1 MDQAPCGSEGKGG
14 ERSVNAN
21 VLAPIFLVLCAIALA
36 LMLILRVKRRWL
48 MTALMTLLSVGALLL
63 LIAAIG
69 MWFAEY
75 I

>member
-1 MDQAPCGSEGKGG
+1 MDSAPRRSEGKGG

-69 MWFAEY
+69 MWFVEY

>member
-1 MDQAPCGSEGKGG
+1 M
-14 ERSVNAN
+14 NAN

>member
-1 MDQAPCGSEGKGG
+1 M
-14 ERSVNAN
+14 NAN
-21 VLAPIFLVLCAIALA
+21 VLAPIFLVLCAIALV
-36 LMLILRVKRRWL
+36 LVLILRVKRRWL